1 MLDIQ
6 NIHTYNEALARLGR
20 RYYWPND
27 AEESRKSDQL
37 VTFTFRTHAML
48 DSSANLENLLAV
60 AQESGVALLFVKP
73 KTVQFLGLAGSPTQA
88 FAQAF
93 SDQWQAAATKIIH
106 RGANHGGD
114 FTSWFETS
122 DQGDVKSITHYQAPF
137 LMQEHAGVYDCATGD
152 RIKNRREVIQR
163 AWDLGFA
170 CQRGRPL
177 MVARQR
183 WSGSRQD
190 LVRAEE
196 IFNEFYLRR
205 DRSDP
210 ARKLC
215 QVYTSASRHY
225 AWPGTW

>member
-1 MLDIQ
+1 MLDIK
-6 NIHTYNEALARLGR
+6 NIHTYNEATDRLYR
-20 RYYWPND
+20 RYYYGSTG
-27 AEESRKSDQL
+27 EESRKSDQL
-37 VTFTFRTHAML
+37 VKFTFRTHAML

-60 AQESGVALLFVKP
+60 AQESGVALLLVKP

-93 SDQWQAAATKIIH
+93 SDQWQVAATKIIH
-106 RGANHGGD
+106 RDQKYPSD

-122 DQGDVKSITHYQAPF
+122 DRGDVKSITHYQAPF
-137 LMQEHAGVYDCATGD
+137 LMQEHAGVYDCATGE

-163 AWDLGFA
+163 VWDLGFA

-177 MVARQR
+177 MVARQK

-190 LVRAEE
+190 LIRAEE

-205 DRSDP
+205 NTSDS